1 LIALRW
7 FCWVPLI
14 LLGLTELYVR
24 GFDGWGAWAAAPLL
38 LVPAVISLV
47 IVTWGVLECL
57 RELRDGRLSQA
68 AALYTLI
75 AALPLLWLLVRRFV
89 V

>member
-47 IVTWGVLECL
+47 IVTWGFLECL